1 MARTIEEIIA
11 ERKAKSKTAFNDS
24 KSRVTEEEKKRDL
37 VDLGR
42 DQQDLALRTEQMNS
56 YAVDDVSDY
65 QRRDA
70 LQTEMSRLEKQNTSQ
85 EKKLATRSIVD
96 RVIEEDVRGTGFVD
110 TSKAN
115 LGLGQLS
122 QDESLAW
129 NRYINNPSLENKRA
143 AEAISSASE
152 YYQMKQKEALFT
164 EDAEGNQQQ
173 RGNWIS
179 KDLAQYLPQLADQIQ
194 AQVPAQLGAMAIGAA
209 TGGAGYAK
217 AAQVLGGLA
226 AGKQSFDVM
235 RGASY
240 KGLKELGVSEE
251 TAIAISRSEAFL
263 SAMVESAE
271 TILSFNVLGFSDLL
285 KSVGSFGVKKVAQGL
300 AREGMEQAAE
310 SGLKKLLSV
319 LKGYGINILSEAGEE
334 AIQEGIAIQ
343 AEKTAMRNDG
353 LERTATSE
361 EDKQRIIES
370 AAGGAKIAAMMGAP
384 AVATTQIGNRV
395 VQRRS
400 AERIAQNERA
410 IKTAVSA
417 DEAKSVGIQAKKQ
430 AIVQASTGEIAD
442 VFRALGD
449 EGSKAYRDAVISNP
463 KDEEGIRSRMAVAY
477 STGLSSN
484 KSFDEAKS
492 LLGDGNESELR
503 AFYEAAQKDKAV
515 IEESAVKTW
524 SEAQSEIRSQR
535 AEFLKTAEA
544 GLLQDTYAERLN
556 PATRKTLDLFA
567 KQVGYRVVIAPKVG
581 SNAEGKAVFDVDT
594 VEGFAEQNGFYDP
607 NTKTI
612 FLNADLD
619 NKTFKTAVHE
629 VTHVIQRQNSKGY
642 QEFKDIVVKTIVDT
656 QGEAAFQ
663 RYADWAS
670 DNYNV
675 NLTIEQAKDEMVANE
690 IARAFNDPK
699 KFIEKYNGSVSI
711 GRKIVEAIRKTIRKI
726 KNTIATWNG
735 TDAEKAEFIR
745 YQEAMEQ
752 AQAKWMEALKGASVQ
767 GKAETD
773 SDETSKSDESM
784 FSLRKK
790 DDYYNQINTKEEI
803 IRLIGTKYYDR
814 VNHPAFNLAKG
825 AISNLVD
832 TQMTLS
838 ESIGMDKDT
847 DKPFRKQGTVNFT
860 GQGKLIGKR
869 FIDELIDTGRVNLTG
884 ITFQDTRELALIAQ
898 IYRDPRFET
907 FRVIFVKGNQIVG
920 QSAVSSRLPS
930 IVKAFINEDW
940 DGAARDLTSLKDR
953 LGADGYYL
961 LHNHPSGIPEASKED
976 LIVTAG
982 FFEKV
987 PGFINHIIIN
997 SGKYTE
1003 IGIDTNPKRLWH
1015 AMKDL
1020 SVGSDKLLKGL
1031 YRKEFIREGISGK
1044 DFLKPAK
1051 IASAAKLTQLS
1062 KDQSVAFF
1070 ISAKGELSAMMEIE
1084 DSFLLSALDEVKMA
1098 NVSNFFKNRMKE
1110 YGAVYTVV
1118 VAQNKKETRLFKR
1131 SMEKLIK
1138 DGSLIDGV
1146 TINENNY
1153 FSYVERNG
1161 TSGISWQMPYSD
1173 NAYKERTSKPKPDIQ
1188 FSLRAADKKQLDAEY
1203 LEAVKVNDL
1212 EKAQKMVAEY
1222 AHKQGYIQD
1231 ESYKMWHKAPTN
1243 NGFNKSIDDL
1253 TDLYPDDLYSSNGAR
1268 YYGMGEPRDYEAINK
1283 LRKVKGKPDAKVW
1296 VYRAVPKDVKESEIR
1311 NGDWITL
1318 TRDYAMEHGK
1328 SNIDG
1333 PFRIISQLVNAK
1345 HVFTDANSIQEY
1357 GYDDGKNYAYQNTK
1371 NNRKLFDAVVHDDEG
1386 NVIPLSKR
1394 FDKKNHDARYSL
1406 RGTEV
1411 EITDEMVGY
1420 YGGQVD
1426 MIMTA
1431 VVDGIK
1437 AGYINY
1443 SVYQGKPYIKFIN
1456 TVESMRRMGV
1466 ATRLLQELQKE
1477 YPNTEIDWGYTT
1489 PDGTALKDKVTINKK
1504 NGAYTRA
1511 KNEYL
1516 KNIERLNELERMF
1529 DEEDYSIEDEWNNIY
1544 DRQAVLEK
1552 KLREIKPS
1560 TSWVKYSLRDG
1571 TEVSPFYSKLAKTV
1585 QEAKQD
1591 TFAANGLV
1599 NFLLSR
1605 KVSKEEIEWMGIE
1618 QLVEGRKSIKKEEL
1632 LGHLKDRDLKI
1643 TEKVKERKTLS
1654 ADDYEKKEMGVLQN
1668 RFEKAMENLKNEW
1681 LKVFNEVLPA
1691 LLSEM
1696 TLDRVFQNDFSEQ
1709 IRKALIDKVR
1719 TIAATS
1725 DLDDNAPYQ
1734 NLYYPIRGE
1743 FEGIGN
1749 EFQTIKRVANRHRK
1763 AKTYLTNDNT
1773 KYYRKYSIEGENYR
1787 EILLM
1792 FPDNRYGT
1800 VVTHWENDSPIF
1812 AHARVSEITEMENG
1826 TVILFVDEVQSDWHE
1841 KGRDEGYIGKKPVVP
1856 LELDDLPV
1864 YVLRNFVINN
1874 DTENEFRV
1882 YEMDWND
1889 ENHKADIIYIIS
1901 NWMDDDSTITV
1912 ERIVAEEMIV
1922 EIDTGKVP
1930 YAPFGETWHE
1940 VVLKRM
1946 IRETVEKGYDYMAW
1960 SPGWL
1965 QNQRYSLEKVLNEI
1979 RISSYGDGDYD
1990 VKAWDKNDNLLYQ
2003 VSGTL
2008 NAKKIKRNFGAELG
2022 KKMMKDADERYADN
2036 GGSPTTVIIKGDD
2049 LKIGGEGMRN
2059 FYDIGGKSSQNVPK
2073 FLNKYVKQWGS
2084 KVEEIEVDKV
2094 GLVPAIR
2101 ITEAMKNSVLTEGQ
2115 PLFSLRE
2122 EAVETIGDEST
2133 VDEGIKFSLRQDA
2146 PPEKTI
2152 IAYKALRVRK
2162 KEPGKL
2168 FPLFVNASLETPL
2181 GVWLDADI
2189 GNNLKT
2195 KLGALALRP
2204 GWHLGDL
2211 PRAAHIGKKG
2221 PEGKINR
2228 QHYDIVWCECEVAA
2242 DVDYQP
2248 EANQNGTNAKGV
2260 LVKGRADI
2268 KDKIPA
2274 DGYYRFK
2281 TNPNMEGEWIISG
2294 AIKINRVLTDAEVD
2308 QIQIDNGL
2316 TPIPRDGGPINLA
2329 EYGLDSDLR
2338 FSLRDG
2344 STMTPEE
2351 LEVQIADLRY
2361 DQRELQEI
2369 LDDPFLP
2376 DIERKRTENE
2386 LLKLTNQLQELVSEE
2401 RDATVKVPLT
2411 KILDNLKKYRRSDL
2425 ESLAEQVSD
2434 GNWDDYEDLSR
2445 VELEEGIREI
2455 IEGQMEDL
2463 TPLEAQS
2470 PRYGYYVR
2478 PVEKD
2483 GQLFQLRG
2491 SENLAAENRLLK
2503 KENALLKKRYDQYRK
2518 QIKLS
2523 RVKPD
2528 TAKIEAFAKRF
2539 LKEQSSD
2546 MELDAFVKTAKEIF
2560 DALYESNKGKGDSS
2574 IREYAEALSQELAR
2588 EVLGRIVETV
2598 RTDNEVAKEIRAF
2611 LRRVYIIPT
2620 HAAKEDVAMLK
2631 KKYRRLKFASQK
2643 QIESRSAN
2651 VLGLDVVYGE
2661 LVTRYPDL
2669 FDSEERDPE
2678 GMLQNLITAT
2688 EATSIMTSGYMDINI
2703 DEYLPDVSMQIL
2715 EAYDDV
2721 VELEAVLKER
2731 SLRIE
2736 QVTAEREK
2744 AKEALQKALEEADKE
2759 KIRYARQQ
2767 VREREQE
2774 LKAAIRDERKKALAE
2789 AKKQGEA
2796 EAEEVLKKKIAAVEE
2811 AAKLK
2816 IEKEKLKAE
2825 ARIIR
2830 HKKKQQKRVEVE
2842 RQKRKNSNNLAI
2854 RKFIQ
2859 ATERTAVRKAIHQR
2873 INKLNTLAFNP
2884 TDKAHM
2890 PHDMEQAVVDITR
2903 IIRPFEKGGKPLEE
2917 DLKRLVEIAA
2927 YIRGLDNDDN
2937 GDTHLIDVDLAD
2949 NLIDLAKI
2957 MKTKSFTDRTKEGS
2971 MSLDELQIL
2980 NDTLAGIGSYIKMR
2994 NRLFTDAKSADV
3006 YVTSQQIAD
3015 ELSYETVMENGR
3027 LVKKP
3032 IEGYS
3037 RFESGLLQAPRDMVS
3052 TDMLAPLDFAERIGT
3067 TFQEVFQKGIRDG
3080 MDKKIKM
3087 LKHAE
3092 EYMLDLIGDE
3102 KVEEWS
3108 GPKAKLIERY
3118 GLRMTVAQW
3127 MSLYV
3132 TVRQNQ
3138 AVEHIVYGGIVPTD
3152 YVVKGSSPVA
3162 IGKVQRGYEPVQ
3174 LSEAQIRQIVEGDM
3188 LTEAQK
3194 RIALGVSDFFMSE
3207 VAEWGNEVSLLMYDY
3222 RKFTEENYFP
3232 IVSAKD
3238 YLSEEIGKTLDRILR
3253 NMGSTKK
3260 RIQGAKNPIY
3270 MEDIFDVFSN
3280 HVDKYSSYNAFVPA
3294 LSDLQRIYNQQ
3305 VSQGTVKLAIAK
3317 RYGDRMQQYYK
3328 KLIVDINGGMRTE
3341 PESQF
3346 ANWLTSKYKSAVI
3359 GLNLRVI
3366 AQQPTSLVR
3375 ASAMIDPK
3383 YLAKGMMGKVDWEL
3397 VKTYAPIAQWKDWGY
3412 FTLDVGRQL
3421 RNVFLGKE
3429 NITDKMMA
3437 GVGAADRFA
3446 WLRLWRA
3453 VEIETTDLRPDLE
3466 AGSEEFFQHV
3476 GARFSEI
3483 IDRTQVVDTVLHRT
3497 GIMRGGTF
3505 SKMVTSFM
3513 SEPLKSYNLLNTAVR
3528 NYKSNRTTENA
3539 SKVKRTFAAWAA
3551 TVAVTGIARAL
3562 MDMWRDEDEPEE
3574 GFFKEFFE
3582 KWFDNVKYEP
3592 LDMLP
3597 YVRDWLSIMQ
3607 GYSVERLDTQLIE
3620 KAWRAFSRLDDG
3632 KYTLAARLYN
3642 MASVVFETA
3651 GIPASSAT
3659 REISDLMRNTLNFF
3673 EAYEAQYS
3681 VMNMQYDVRNQA
3693 NAARYIDLL
3702 FEAHREGDLN
3712 AYNNIMRSLI
3722 ENGYTA
3728 SKIDEGMRRR
3738 YKKAGNA
3745 PPEFQG
3751 KASLPSAE
3759 PDVPKVTVESLK
3771 PAEAVKYLD
3780 NYRSMTNEL
3789 MDGIKKTDIYRTGN
3803 DVLRA
3808 KIENAVL
3815 DYAKSKSLST
3825 ASNGRYVEDSSWINN
3840 AKQATEEGVGLA
3852 QYIALL
3858 EGRKAYGATIG
3869 ASGVTQEETED
3880 FLDAQRLEREEK
3892 AALWAIFYPKSFNPF
3907 K

>member
-37 VDLGR
+37 VNLGR

-251 TAIAISRSEAFL
+251 TAIAISRNEAFL

-334 AIQEGIAIQ
+334 AAQEAIAIQ

-361 EDKQRIIES
+361 EDWQRIKES

-417 DEAKSVGIQAKKQ
+417 DEAKSVGVQAKKE
-430 AIVQASTGEIAD
+430 ALVEASTGEIAD

-463 KDEEGIRSRMAVAY
+463 KDEEAIRNRMTVAY
-477 STGLSSN
+477 NTGLSSN

-492 LLGDGNESELR
+492 LLGDGNENELR
-503 AFYEAAQKDKAV
+503 AFYEAAQKDRIT
-515 IEESAVKTW
+515 IEESTVKTW

-535 AEFLKTAEA
+535 AEFLKTAED
-544 GLLQDTYAERLN
+544 GLLQDTYAEKLN
-556 PATRKTLDLFA
+556 PATRKSLDLFA
-567 KQVGYRVVIAPKVG
+567 KQVGNRIVIAPKVG
-581 SNAEGKAVFDVDT
+581 SNAEGKAVIDADT

-629 VTHVIQRQNSKGY
+629 VTHAIQKQNSKGY
-642 QEFKDIVVKTIVDT
+642 QEFKDIVVKAIIDT
-656 QGEAAFQ
+656 QGENAFQ
-663 RYADWAS
+663 RYSDWAMS
-670 DNYNV
+670 NYNV
-675 NLTIEQAKDEMVANE
+675 ELSVEQAQDEMVANE
-690 IARAFNDPK
+690 IAKAFDDPK
-699 KFIEKYNGSVSI
+699 KFIEKYNGSVTI
-711 GRKIVEAIRKTIRKI
+711 GRKIVEAIRKTLRKI

-773 SDETSKSDESM
+773 SDETSGSDESM

-803 IRLIGTKYYDR
+803 IKLIGTKYYDR
-814 VNHPAFNLAKG
+814 VNHPAFNLAKI
-825 AISNLVD
+825 AVIDLLD

-838 ESIGMDKDT
+838 ESLEIAKDT

-930 IVKAFINEDW
+930 IAKAFINEDW

-982 FFEKV
+982 FFEKI

-1044 DFLKPAK
+1044 DFLKPQK
-1051 IASAAKLTQLS
+1051 LASAAKLTQLS

-1138 DGSLIDGV
+1138 EGSLIDGI

-1153 FSYVERNG
+1153 FSYVEHNG
-1161 TSGISWQMPYSD
+1161 TSVISWQMPYSD

-1188 FSLRAADKKQLDAEY
+1188 FSLRAADKKRLDKEY
-1203 LEAVKVNDL
+1203 LKAVKENDL
-1212 EKAQKMVAEY
+1212 VKAQKMVAEY

-1243 NGFNKSIDDL
+1243 DGFNKSIDDL

-1268 YYGMGEPRDYEAINK
+1268 YYGMGEPRDYEAVNK
-1283 LRKVKGKPDAKVW
+1283 LRKVKGKPDAKIW
-1296 VYRAVPKDVKESEIR
+1296 VYRAVPKNVKESEIR

-1328 SNIDG
+1328 SHING
-1333 PFRIISQLVNAK
+1333 SFRIISQLVNAK

-1386 NVIPLSKR
+1386 KVIPLSKR
-1394 FDKKNHDARYSL
+1394 FDKKNYDARYSL
-1406 RGTEV
+1406 RGSEV
-1411 EITDEMVGY
+1411 EITDETVGY
-1420 YGGQVD
+1420 SSGQYE

-1437 AGYINY
+1437 AGFIEY

-1477 YPNTEIDWGYTT
+1477 YPNTEIVWGYTT
-1489 PDGTALKDKVTINKK
+1489 PDGTALKDKVTFTKK

-1516 KNIERLNELERMF
+1516 KNIERLNELGRMF
-1529 DEEDYSIEDEWNNIY
+1529 DEEDYSSGDEWNKIY

-1552 KLREIKPS
+1552 KLREMKPE

-1571 TEVSPFYSKLAKTV
+1571 TEVSTFYSKLAKTV

-1599 NFLLSR
+1599 NFLLGR

-1643 TEKVKERKTLS
+1643 TEKVKTRETIS
-1654 ADDYEKKEMGVLQN
+1654 PDEYEKTALENLQN
-1668 RFEKAMENLKNEW
+1668 QFDIAMENLKNEW
-1681 LKVFNEVLPA
+1681 MNVFNEVLPDS
-1691 LLSEM
+1691 LNGM
-1696 TLDRVFQNDFSEQ
+1696 TLDRVYQNDYSEK

-1743 FEGIGN
+1743 FEGIGS
-1749 EFQTIKRVANRHRK
+1749 EFQTIKRIANQHRK
-1763 AKTYLTNDNT
+1763 AGTYLTYDNT
-1773 KYYRKYSIEGENYR
+1773 RYYRKYSIEGENYR
-1787 EILLM
+1787 EILLT

-1800 VVTHWENDSPIF
+1800 APNHWDSDSPIF
-1812 AHARVSEITEMENG
+1812 AHARVSEVTEMENG
-1826 TVILFVDEVQSDWHE
+1826 TVILFVDEAQSDWHE
-1841 KGRDEGYIGKKPVVP
+1841 RGRDVGYIGKGKANVES

-1864 YVLRNFVINN
+1864 EVLRNFVIHN

-1901 NWMDDDSTITV
+1901 NWMEDDSTITV
-1912 ERIVAEEMIV
+1912 ERIVAEEKID
-1922 EIDTGKVP
+1922 ESDTGAVP

-1946 IRETVEKGYDYMAW
+1946 IREVAEKGYDYMAW

-1965 QNQRYSLEKVLNEI
+1965 QVERYNLEKVLS
-1979 RISSYGDGDYD
+1979 RITIASYGDGNYYTG
-1990 VKAWDKNDNLLYQ
+1990 AYDKNDSKVLSA
-2003 VSGTL
+2003 SGKFNT
-2008 NAKKIKRNFGAELG
+2008 KRVKRIFGAELG
-2022 KKMMKDADERYADN
+2022 KKMMKMADDKYAETN
-2036 GGSPTTVIIKGDD
+2036 SWEVVTLEGSD
-2049 LKIGGEGMRN
+2049 LKTSGEGMRN

-2101 ITEAMKNSVLTEGQ
+2101 ITEAMKQSVLTEGQ
-2115 PLFSLRE
+2115 PLFSLRDSEGATLTSQQAEFFKDSKVRDE
-2122 EAVETIGDEST
+2122 EGNLLRVYHGTDKDFTKFNKKYVGYNRGNQGFYGLGFYFTNKENIAKTYGDKVMATYLDIKNPYIIDETKSIRDYEELFNTKYERAERYRES
-2133 VDEGIKFSLRQDA
+2133 GISEIAIMISFIRENNYSFELTKKLKRKGYDGVIYTGYDRNNSYAEYVAFSPEQIKSIDNLNPTANDDVRYSLRPYELENDI
-2146 PPEKTI
+2146 E
-2152 IAYKALRVRK
+2152 ALR
-2162 KEPGKL
+2162 E
-2168 FPLFVNASLETPL
+2168 E
-2181 GVWLDADI
+2181 I
-2189 GNNLKT
+2189 
-2195 KLGALALRP
+2195 
-2204 GWHLGDL
+2204 
-2211 PRAAHIGKKG
+2211 
-2221 PEGKINR
+2221 
-2228 QHYDIVWCECEVAA
+2228 
-2242 DVDYQP
+2242 
-2248 EANQNGTNAKGV
+2248 
-2260 LVKGRADI
+2260 
-2268 KDKIPA
+2268 
-2274 DGYYRFK
+2274 
-2281 TNPNMEGEWIISG
+2281 
-2294 AIKINRVLTDAEVD
+2294 
-2308 QIQIDNGL
+2308 
-2316 TPIPRDGGPINLA
+2316 
-2329 EYGLDSDLR
+2329 
-2338 FSLRDG
+2338 
-2344 STMTPEE
+2344 EE
-2351 LEVQIADLRY
+2351 LEY
-2361 DQRELQEI
+2361 ELEF
-2369 LDDPFLP
+2369 PFMT
-2376 DIERKRTENE
+2376 DVERKKTEKE
-2386 LLKLTNQLQELVSEE
+2386 LLKLKNKIENLIQEE
-2401 RDATVKVPLT
+2401 RDATVKTPLT
-2411 KILDNLKKYRRSDL
+2411 TILKNLKKYRRSDL
-2425 ESLAEQVSD
+2425 ESLAEQVSG

-2445 VELEEGIREI
+2445 AELEEGIREI

-2470 PRYGYYVR
+2470 ARYGYYVR
-2478 PVEKD
+2478 PVEK
-2483 GQLFQLRG
+2483 GVQLFQLRG

-2574 IREYAEALSQELAR
+2574 IRGYAEALSQELAR

-2643 QIESRSAN
+2643 QIESGGAN
-2651 VLGLDVVYGE
+2651 VLGIDVVYGE

-2669 FDSEERDPE
+2669 FDRDERDPE

-2830 HKKKQQKRVEVE
+2830 HKKKQQERVEVE

-3015 ELSYETVMENGR
+3015 ELSYETVTENGR

-3162 IGKVQRGYEPVQ
+3162 VGKVQRGYEPVQ

-3238 YLSEEIGKTLDRILR
+3238 YLSEEIGKILDRTLR

-3453 VEIETTDLRPDLE
+3453 VEIETTDLRPELE

-3528 NYKSNRTTENA
+3528 NFKSNRTTENA

-3673 EAYEAQYS
+3673 DGYEAQYS

-3702 FEAHREGDLN
+3702 FQAHREGDLN

-3728 SKIDEGMRRR
+3728 SKIDEGMRSR

-3869 ASGVTQEETED
+3869 ASGVTQEETAD
-3880 FLDAQRLEREEK
+3880 YLDAQRLEREEK